1 MDPYRAYY
9 YMVRHVI
16 FGIYNSETIY
26 SYITQKLSIHI

>member
-16 FGIYNSETIY
+16 LGIYNSETIY
-26 SYITQKLSIHI
+26 SYLIFKNEKTQ